1 MILEID
7 AGNSRIKWR
16 LCNGR
21 QVLERGIGKP
31 EDIAGMFDELAERPA
46 IPAGGPLRVRVAS
59 VRGDAF
65 ERSLQTL
72 LGDRWGVQPEF
83 ARSTASCGAVVNGYE
98 QPSALGVDRWL
109 AAIAA
114 YDYAPQS
121 CCVIDAGSAITLDLV
136 SAQGRHE
143 GGYIV
148 PGLVLQ
154 RESFVTRTGLMLDAD
169 AEWKSVVP
177 GLRTTDALDNGIL
190 AMVTGWLVFL
200 LQGAGEGGGRAL
212 YLTGGDASV
221 LSEQLGGHNIRHL
234 VVPDLVLDG
243 LALALP

>member
-7 AGNSRIKWR
+7 AGNTRIKWR

-21 QVLERGIGKP
+21 QVLERGFGSP
-31 EDIAGMFDELAERPA
+31 ENMAGMFDELAARPA
-46 IPAGGPLRVRVAS
+46 IPVGGPLRVRVAS
-59 VRGDAF
+59 VRGGAF
-65 ERSLQTL
+65 EHSLQAL
-72 LGDRWGVQPEF
+72 LLDRWGVLPEF
-83 ARSTASCGAVVNGYE
+83 ARSTVSCGPVVNGYE

-154 RESFVTRTGLMLDAD
+154 RESFLTRTGLRLDAE
-169 AEWKSVVP
+169 AEWTSVAP
-177 GLRTTDALDNGIL
+177 GLRTSDALDNGIL

-200 LQGAGEGGGRAL
+200 LKGGGAGRAL

-221 LSEQLGGHNIRHL
+221 LSEQLGGHNVRHL

>member
-21 QVLERGIGKP
+21 QVLERGIGGS
-31 EDIAGMFDELAERPA
+31 DNIAGMLDEMVTRPA
-46 IPAGGPLRVRVAS
+46 IPAEGPSRVRVAS
-59 VRGDAF
+59 VQGGAF
-65 ERSLQTL
+65 ERSLGEL
-72 LGDRWGVQPEF
+72 LIQRWGVSPEF
-83 ARSTASCGAVVNGYE
+83 ARSTASCGPVVNGYE
-98 QPSALGVDRWL
+98 QPSTLGVDRWL

-114 YDYAPQS
+114 YDYSPQA

-136 SAQGRHE
+136 SARGQHE

-148 PGLVLQ
+148 PGLQLQ
-154 RESFVTRTGLMLDAD
+154 RQSFVTRTGLTVD
-169 AEWKSVVP
+169 AEPGWKSVAP

-200 LQGAGEGGGRAL
+200 LKESGKGAGRAV

-221 LSEQLGGHNIRHL
+221 LSEQVGGHNVRHL

>member
-21 QVLERGIGKP
+21 QVLERGIGEP
-31 EDIAGMFDELAERPA
+31 GNLAGMLDELAERPA

-59 VRGDAF
+59 VRGGAF
-65 ERSLQTL
+65 ERSLQAL
-72 LGDRWGVQPEF
+72 VVDRWGVQPEF
-83 ARSTASCGAVVNGYE
+83 ARSTESCGLVINGYE

-114 YDYAPQS
+114 YDYTPQS

-136 SAQGRHE
+136 SAKGRHE

-148 PGLVLQ
+148 PGLALQ
-154 RESFVTRTGLMLDAD
+154 RESFVTRTGLTLDTE

-200 LQGAGEGGGRAL
+200 LKESGEGGGRAL

-221 LSEQLGGHNIRHL
+221 LSEQLGGHNVRHL

-243 LALALP
+243 LTLALP